1 MVLESTAFKNINAN
15 RYVPYWRARSGS
27 YEQRLSAEGT
37 LKDAE
42 GEKYICVLLKSRV
55 VANTTTEGKA
65 EQAFELIT
73 NLEGTYTNKDKDE
86 NKQLTENDITED
98 FIKKAVFE
106 LYPLL
111 IHQTNITAQLMG
123 YRAVV
128 LKSGL
133 DEIDIKQLM
142 SEDDS

>member
-1 MVLESTAFKNINAN
+1 MVLESTAFKTINAN
-15 RYVPYWRARSGS
+15 RFIPYEKARSGS
-27 YEQRLSAEGT
+27 YEHQLGAEGA

-42 GEKYICVLLKSRV
+42 GGKCICVLLKSKI
-55 VANTTTEGKA
+55 VARTTTEGKT
-65 EQAFELIT
+65 EDAFELIT
-73 NLEGTYTNKDKDE
+73 NLEGTYTNKGADKDKE
-86 NKQLTENDITED
+86 LTENDITDD

-111 IHQTNITAQLMG
+111 IHQTNICAQLMG

-133 DEIDIKQLM
+133 DEIDVKQLV
-142 SEDDS
+142 SEGDL